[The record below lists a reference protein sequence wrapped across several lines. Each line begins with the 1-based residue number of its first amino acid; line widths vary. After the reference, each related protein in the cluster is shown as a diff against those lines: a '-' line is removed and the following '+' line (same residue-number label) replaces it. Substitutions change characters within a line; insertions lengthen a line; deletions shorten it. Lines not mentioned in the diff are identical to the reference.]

1 MSGSITVENWSG
13 QVLNNCVRRVFVN
26 GMHLSSKVTRAT
38 RRNPKRS
45 LTPSKMVSLL
55 IWIVGKYLMGMRVVG
70 IPGH

>member
-13 QVLNNCVRRVFVN
+13 QVLNNCVRRVF
-26 GMHLSSKVTRAT
+26 GAT